1 MRAGAPGLRVL
12 GAVLPN
18 WDVWLDG
25 AGPPPLTY
33 RVTLVLTGHGCLGEY
48 LHRIRQRALP
58 PLRCERGFGA
68 AHVGV
73 LSGVGAA
80 APRSHHGNRLG
91 PLAAGG
97 PRGTVGEREREE
109 GRDLLL

>member
-1 MRAGAPGLRVL
+1 MTRQPRHENGHPGTKGPRGRPSKL
-12 GAVLPN
+12 GRLV
-18 WDVWLDG
+18 G
-25 AGPPPLTY
+25 RGRPPLTY
-33 RVTLVLTGHGCLGEY
+33 RVTQVLTGL
-48 LHRIRQRALP
+48 ALP

-80 APRSHHGNRLG
+80 APRPHRGNRMG
-91 PLAAGG
+91 PLAAGD

-109 GRDLLL
+109 GRHLLL